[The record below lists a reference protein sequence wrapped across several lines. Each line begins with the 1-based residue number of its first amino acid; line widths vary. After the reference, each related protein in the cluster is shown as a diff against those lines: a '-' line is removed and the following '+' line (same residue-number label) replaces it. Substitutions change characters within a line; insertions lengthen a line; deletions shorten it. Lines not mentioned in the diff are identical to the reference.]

1 MDVVVF
7 DQEIA
12 LQQLVLVEQPP
23 PALLKLCH
31 FLHLYRIFY
40 QNCGYDVLQVD
51 LNLNHFLRLFIS
63 DENYHWLVERDK
75 QVWFFLQRRRMRIAS
90 NTPSLMK
97 PIEPSFGMIRQRG
110 QVVCLFNQLLMKSCS
125 KVWPH
130 CEMV

>member
-51 LNLNHFLRLFIS
+51 LNLNHVLRLFIS

-75 QVWFFLQRRRMRIAS
+75 QVWFFLQKAQNADCFQYPFVDEAYRAFFWNDSTKRAGGV
-90 NTPSLMK
+90 
-97 PIEPSFGMIRQRG
+97 PI
-110 QVVCLFNQLLMKSCS
+110 
-125 KVWPH
+125 
-130 CEMV
+130 